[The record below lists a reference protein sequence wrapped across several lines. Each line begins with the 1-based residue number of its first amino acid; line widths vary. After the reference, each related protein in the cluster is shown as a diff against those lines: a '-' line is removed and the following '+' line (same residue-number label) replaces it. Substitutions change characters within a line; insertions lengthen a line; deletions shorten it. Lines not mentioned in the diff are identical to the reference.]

1 MQKKTKWVC
10 SISKLF
16 LTSKYIIR
24 RIFYFRGLDH
34 IVLILSVLCGC
45 PEATRSKVSANCLA
59 RVLDQ
64 GGINTNGRIFLNVE
78 IFRTLG

>member
-1 MQKKTKWVC
+1 MQKKQNGFVR
-10 SISKLF
+10 F
-16 LTSKYIIR
+16 LNCFLPQNTS
-24 RIFYFRGLDH
+24 FDEYFRGLDH